1 MYKKYIKRLIDI
13 ILSVIGIPFFLLS
26 FIIVAPIIFISD
38 RGPVFY
44 NANRVG
50 KKGKIF
56 KMYKY
61 RSMKVNSPDI
71 RMNDGSTYNSEND
84 PRVTKVGRVI
94 RKTSIDELPQILN
107 VFWGDMSLIGPR
119 PNLPTVPYNE
129 LDEEHKH
136 RLEVRPGITGYN
148 QAYFRNS
155 VSAEQRTKNDNYYVD
170 NVSFFMDV
178 KILVQTVISVLRRDN
193 IYISEKK

>member
-1 MYKKYIKRLIDI
+1 MYKKCIKRVIDFT
-13 ILSVIGIPFFLLS
+13 LSVIGMPVFLLS

-44 NANRVG
+44 NANRIG
-50 KKGKIF
+50 KKGKTF

-61 RSMKVNSPDI
+61 RSMNVNAPDI
-71 RMNDGSTYNSEND
+71 RLNDGSTYNSEND
-84 PRVTKVGRVI
+84 PRVTKVGRI
-94 RKTSIDELPQILN
+94 LRKTSIDELPQILN

-119 PNLPTVPYNE
+119 PNLPTVPYDE
-129 LDEEHKH
+129 LDEAHKH

-155 VSAEQRTKNDNYYVD
+155 VSAEQRTKNDIYYVD
-170 NVSFFMDV
+170 NLSFLLDV
-178 KILVQTVISVLRRDN
+178 KILVQTVITVLRRDN
-193 IYISEKK
+193 IYSSAKK

>member
-1 MYKKYIKRLIDI
+1 MYKKCIKRVIDFT
-13 ILSVIGIPFFLLS
+13 LSVIGMPVFLLS

-44 NANRVG
+44 NANRIG
-50 KKGKIF
+50 KKGKTF

-61 RSMKVNSPDI
+61 RSMYVNAPDI
-71 RMNDGSTYNSEND
+71 RLNDGSTYNSEND
-84 PRVTKVGRVI
+84 PRVTKVGRI
-94 RKTSIDELPQILN
+94 LRKTSIDELPQILN

-119 PNLPTVPYNE
+119 PNLPTVPYDE
-129 LDEEHKH
+129 LDEAHKH

-155 VSAEQRTKNDNYYVD
+155 VSAEQRTKNDIYYVD
-170 NVSFFMDV
+170 NLSFFLDV
-178 KILVQTVISVLRRDN
+178 KILVQTVITVLRRDN
-193 IYISEKK
+193 IYSSAKK